1 MSGWN
6 SVVSVAVAAALM
18 ACGST
23 SATNTGTPN
32 NDAAAADAA
41 GDSASVVDGGASVD
55 AGPSSISGSADGTP
69 FTNVASSY
77 WIGAPDD
84 PATTVVFV
92 FSKPTAC
99 KDLSPPGWDKR
110 ITDGTQF
117 LEMKM
122 FGLTPAT
129 YNVTTSLTPAPGE
142 ASVNYTLSSQSST
155 PAESGSSAGTVTL
168 STVAATKNV
177 TGSFALKFANN
188 SLTGTYNAVFCP
200 GGNEP

>member
-6 SVVSVAVAAALM
+6 CVASAVAAAALM
-18 ACGST
+18 ACGGT

-32 NDAAAADAA
+32 SDAAAADAA
-41 GDSASVVDGGASVD
+41 GDSASIIDGGSSAD
-55 AGPSSISGSADGTP
+55 AGPSTISGSADGTP

-84 PATTVVFV
+84 PTTTVVFV

-168 STVAATKNV
+168 STITAKKNV
-177 TGSFALKFANN
+177 TGNFALKFSSN
-188 SLTGTYNAVFCP
+188 SVAGTYDAMYCP